1 MDRPREDLIRVDTSG
16 IGVRKAEENGMPT
29 LTGRFAMPGEWTEIN
44 SMIEGHYFER
54 TAPSAFEKTIQESAQ
69 NMRVMFHHGLDP
81 RFGVQVLGP
90 IRSLLPDT
98 NYEVDLFDTPEIR
111 SLLPGLEAGLYGS
124 SYKFDIVKEDANLRP
139 TRSNWNPKGLPEVT
153 MTELKVKEFGPTPIP
168 AYKGTTAGIRSA
180 TDEFLL
186 RSLVADEDRLRLL
199 LEGIRAA
206 ALPDGEPE
214 ASTPA
219 DESRSTQDEA
229 EMREEVKPSWHLS

>member
-1 MDRPREDLIRVDTSG
+1 MDRPHEDLIRVDTSG
-16 IGVRKAEENGMPT
+16 IGVRKADGEEMPT
-29 LTGRFAMPGEWTEIN
+29 LFGQFAAAGEWTEIN

-54 TAPSAFEKTIQESAQ
+54 TAASAFEKTIQESVQ
-69 NMRVMFHHGLDP
+69 NMRVLFHHGLDP

-90 IRSLLPDT
+90 IRSLNPDT
-98 NYEVDLFDTPEIR
+98 SYEVDLFDTPEIR

-124 SYKFDIVKEDANLRP
+124 SYKFDVVKEDANLRP
-139 TRSNWNPKGLPEVT
+139 TRSAWNPKGIPEVT

-168 AYKGTTAGIRSA
+168 SYKGTSAGIRSA

-186 RSLVADEDRLRLL
+186 RSLVATPERLQLL

-206 ALPDGEPE
+206 ALPATEPE

-219 DESRSTQDEA
+219 GEEPQHSA
-229 EMREEVKPSWHLS
+229 EPETREEEKPSWHLS